1 LLESIKF
8 ILNLNIIILYL
19 IVLDKISTHSV
30 YIDWKVVKVT
40 VTVNMYLSPI
50 SMQTDKYTPIY
61 RATIYIP

>member
-8 ILNLNIIILYL
+8 ILNLNIIISYL
-19 IVLDKISTHSV
+19 IVDNISTYSV
-30 YIDWKVVKVT
+30 YTEWNTVKVT

-61 RATIYIP
+61 RSNIYIP